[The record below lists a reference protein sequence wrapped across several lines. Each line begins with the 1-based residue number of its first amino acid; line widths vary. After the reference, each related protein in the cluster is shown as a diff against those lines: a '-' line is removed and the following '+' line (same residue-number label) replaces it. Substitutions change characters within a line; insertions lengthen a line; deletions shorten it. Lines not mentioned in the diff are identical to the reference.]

1 MHGAWDVDQ
10 EAPWWHEFLG
20 CSNVVPWLQQPLN
33 QQVPLLWGT
42 SYLMWATEENPASFE
57 SNNALPLSMHMET

>member
-20 CSNVVPWLQQPLN
+20 CSNVAPWLQQPLDR
-33 QQVPLLWGT
+33 QAPLLRGM
-42 SYLMWATEENPASFE
+42 SYLMWATEENPAS
-57 SNNALPLSMHMET
+57 SI